1 MFFKKLLG
9 KCYLMNTKMLL
20 WKNISRDQM
29 GVVVVSHIQDEIS
42 AHSGREADT
51 EVLQN

>member
-1 MFFKKLLG
+1 
-9 KCYLMNTKMLL
+9 MNTKMLL
-20 WKNISRDQM
+20 WKNINRDQM